1 MKVMYC
7 DYCKEEIP
15 MTAISYNIALK
26 ENISGALFNG
36 YYDLCEQCFNN
47 FKAILES
54 DRHTYEREF

>member
-1 MKVMYC
+1 MYC

-15 MTAISYNIALK
+15 VTANNYSISLS
-26 ENISGALFNG
+26 ENISGAFFKE

-54 DRHTYEREF
+54 DRHNQEREF